1 MPKDWA
7 RGHRRDFYYR
17 KAKKEEYRSR
27 ASFKL
32 LQAFER
38 YGFMKPGDVVVDLGA
53 APGGWLQIA
62 REIAGEKGFVLG
74 VDTVQI
80 EPLSYPNVYTIVAD
94 IRDPETIR
102 RAKALLP
109 RPADAVIS
117 DVSPN
122 VSGIW
127 EVDHA
132 RQVELAERSLEIA
145 TYVLTDSGNFFVKVF
160 QGDLFSQFL
169 NKVRESFSIVKVI
182 KPKASRKRSAET
194 YVLGLNLKGQR

>member
-132 RQVELAERSLEIA
+132 RQVELADRSLEIA

>member
-62 REIAGEKGFVLG
+62 RQIAGEKGFVLG

>member
-1 MPKDWA
+1 
-7 RGHRRDFYYR
+7 
-17 KAKKEEYRSR
+17 
-27 ASFKL
+27 
-32 LQAFER
+32 
-38 YGFMKPGDVVVDLGA
+38 MKPGDVVVDLGA

-132 RQVELAERSLEIA
+132 RQVELADRSLEIA

-182 KPKASRKRSAET
+182 KPRASRKRSAET